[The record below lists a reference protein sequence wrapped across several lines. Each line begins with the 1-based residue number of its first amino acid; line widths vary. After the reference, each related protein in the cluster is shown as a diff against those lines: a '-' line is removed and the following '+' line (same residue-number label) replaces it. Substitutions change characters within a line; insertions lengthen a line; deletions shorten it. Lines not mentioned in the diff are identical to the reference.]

1 MVRLMQANEILFNRN
16 VAPEVFE
23 MRVYAPDIAKKI
35 QPGQFIIIKVTESGE
50 RIPLSIGDFN
60 REEGTLDLLIR
71 EVGVTTKRLV
81 QMEDGTIIP
90 DIVGPLGK
98 ATEIED
104 NVKHLVCVGGGV
116 GIAPVHVVAKAYKE
130 MGAHITTIFGARSS
144 NLLAW
149 KDRINEIS
157 DETIIATD
165 DGSEGIK
172 GVVTLPLE
180 NEILAGRPMDLV
192 FMAGPAIMMKF
203 VAGVTKK
210 HSVPSIASLNPIMV
224 DGTGMCGACRVTVGD
239 VTKFACVDGPDF
251 DGNAVDFDEL
261 LSRQR
266 TYIDRE
272 QQCLEKGYESGE
284 ILTPDKHQ
292 CKLEQ
297 QIADLGHDIN
307 IKDRMKI
314 DRQKMPEQEAKK
326 RIRNFD
332 EVPLGLTE
340 EGAKLEARRC
350 LQCRHEPCVKG
361 CPVHVKIPQF
371 ISLISQGRFSEA
383 ARKIKETNAL
393 PAICGRVCP
402 QEVQCEGKCVRGK
415 NGDPVAIGHLER
427 FCADYEREKGKV
439 IIPTKATATGK
450 KVAIIGS
457 GPSGLTVAGD
467 LIKMGHEITIFE
479 ALHQAGGVLAYGI
492 PEFRLPKA
500 IVGSE
505 VDYLRHQGVKI
516 ELNKVI
522 GATRNVEELMK
533 EDGYDA
539 VYIGVGAGLPI
550 FLKLQGENLNGVYSA
565 NEYLTR
571 ANLMKAYLDNEVDTP
586 IVKGKNITVI
596 GGGNVAMDCLR
607 TALRLEAKNVYCV
620 YRRTMDEMP
629 ARVEEIHH
637 AEQEG
642 VQFKLLRNPL
652 RILGD
657 ENGWVKGLEVMKMKL
672 GQPDSSGRRRPE
684 PVPGSEFVLETDLV
698 IIAIGAGPN
707 PLLTS
712 SMKDLQLNRWGYVV
726 VDEVGHTSKPGVW
739 AGGDIVTGAATVILA
754 AGAGKTTVPFIHDWI
769 TREKSEEKV
778 WPFEENA
785 KVNE

>member
-23 MRVYAPDIAKKI
+23 MRVYAPEIAKKI
-35 QPGQFIIIKVTESGE
+35 QPGQFIIIKVTDKGE
-50 RIPLSIGDFN
+50 RIPLSVGDFD
-60 REEGTLDLLIR
+60 RENGTLDLLIR

-81 QMEDGTIIP
+81 QMEEGVIIP

-98 ATEIED
+98 PTELEEI
-104 NVKHLVCVGGGV
+104 KHLLCVGGGV

-130 MGAHITTIFGARSS
+130 RGAHVTTIFGARSS
-144 NLLAW
+144 DLLAW
-149 KDRINEIS
+149 KERIEEIS

-180 NEILAGRPMDLV
+180 NEIISGRPIDLV

-203 VAGVTKK
+203 VADVTRK
-210 HSVPSIASLNPIMV
+210 HDVPSIASLNPIMV
-224 DGTGMCGACRVTVGD
+224 DGTGMCGACRVTVGG

-251 DGNAVDFDEL
+251 DGNAVDFPEL

-266 TYIDRE
+266 TYMDRE
-272 QQCLEKGYESGE
+272 KQCLEKGYECGE
-284 ILTPDKHQ
+284 ILTPEKHK

-297 QIADLGHDIN
+297 QIEDMGLDIS
-307 IKDRMKI
+307 IKERMTI
-314 DRQKMPEQEAKK
+314 DREKMPEQSPRD
-326 RIRNFD
+326 RIRNFN
-332 EVPLGLTE
+332 EVPLGFTE
-340 EGAKLEARRC
+340 DKAKIEARRC
-350 LQCRHEPCVKG
+350 LQCKHEPCVKG
-361 CPVHVKIPQF
+361 CPVNVKIPQF
-371 ISLISQGRFSEA
+371 IALIAQGKFTEA
-383 ARKIKETNAL
+383 ARKIKETNSL
-393 PAICGRVCP
+393 PAVCGRVCP
-402 QEVQCEGKCVRGK
+402 QEIQCEGKCVRGK
-415 NGDPVAIGHLER
+415 NGYPVAVGHLER
-427 FCADYEREKGKV
+427 FCADYEREKGKIV
-439 IIPTKATATGK
+439 IPEKAHATGK
-450 KVAIIGS
+450 KIAVIGS

-467 LIKMGHEITIFE
+467 LIKMGHDVTIFE

-492 PEFRLPKA
+492 PEFRLPKE
-500 IVGSE
+500 IVASE

-522 GATRNVEELMK
+522 GATRSVEELVEK
-533 EDGYDA
+533 DGYDA
-539 VYIGVGAGLPI
+539 VFIGVGAGLPM
-550 FLKLQGENLNGVYSA
+550 FLKLPGENLNGVYSA

-571 ANLMKAYLDNEVDTP
+571 VNLMKAYLDNEVDTP
-586 IVKGKNITVI
+586 IIKGKNVTVI
-596 GGGNVAMDCLR
+596 GGGNVAMDSLR

-620 YRRTMDEMP
+620 YRRTRNEMP
-629 ARVEEIHH
+629 ARKEEIHH

-642 VQFKLLRNPL
+642 VQFKLLRNPV

-657 ENGWVKGLEVMKMKL
+657 GKGWVKGLEVMNMKL

-684 PVPGSEFVLETDLV
+684 PIPGSEYIIETDLV
-698 IIAIGAGPN
+698 IIAIGAGAN

-754 AGAGKTTVPFIHDWI
+754 AGAGKTAVPFIHDWVM
-769 TREKSEEKV
+769 REDDGDKG
-778 WPFEENA
+778 WPFEGN
-785 KVNE
+785 KKINE